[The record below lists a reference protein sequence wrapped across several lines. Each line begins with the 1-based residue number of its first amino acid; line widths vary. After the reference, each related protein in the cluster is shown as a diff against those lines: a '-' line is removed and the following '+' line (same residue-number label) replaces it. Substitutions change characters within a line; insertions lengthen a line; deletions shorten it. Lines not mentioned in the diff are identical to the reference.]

1 MSDIQKISY
10 IADGYFSVY
19 KPDGTKYADC
29 GWERDAIMLCQMHP
43 EYTYRKI
50 KTLQPQTVTV
60 PYLEMEPDKELKQQ
74 LILPESE
81 LQPVNLV

>member
-29 GWERDAIMLCQMHP
+29 G
-43 EYTYRKI
+43 
-50 KTLQPQTVTV
+50 
-60 PYLEMEPDKELKQQ
+60 
-74 LILPESE
+74 
-81 LQPVNLV
+81 